1 MWGRLAERAV
11 APLGVCAVVLRW
23 TPRTLSSTGSCACVR
38 TRRFRL
44 AHIAALPA
52 RAVVGRVAP
61 CSSCDY
67 HTGVAAVVMV
77 ADALGSRA
85 GGMCPEAVFAIGFFI
100 FSPRQAR
107 EAALRL
113 AHGAAVV

>member
-1 MWGRLAERAV
+1 M
-11 APLGVCAVVLRW
+11 
-23 TPRTLSSTGSCACVR
+23 R

-67 HTGVAAVVMV
+67 RTGVAAVVMV
-77 ADALGSRA
+77 ADALA
-85 GGMCPEAVFAIGFFI
+85 AAPEECVQWPFLPSDFLSSFHDRHVRPLFVLLTVPID
-100 FSPRQAR
+100 
-107 EAALRL
+107 
-113 AHGAAVV
+113 GAAVV